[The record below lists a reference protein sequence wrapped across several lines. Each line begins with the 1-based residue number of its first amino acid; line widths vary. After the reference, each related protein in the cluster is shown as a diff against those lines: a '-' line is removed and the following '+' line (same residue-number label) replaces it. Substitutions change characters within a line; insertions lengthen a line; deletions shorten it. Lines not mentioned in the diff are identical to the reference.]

1 LSGLHAHFLFF
12 LGGILS
18 SLSLSQIE
26 QLARKIAESEGLEL
40 KDLEYKTGQSR
51 SLLRI
56 FIDKNGGV
64 TLTDCENVSRQL
76 SAVLDV
82 NDLVKEAYVLEVS
95 SPGMDR
101 PFRTDQDYQRSIGRT
116 VRISYEDD
124 GKILQLMGLLKEV
137 DDQFVTVQQQGS
149 DVRIGRDQIR
159 RAQQDIPMPSHPG
172 KRKKKRK

>member
-1 LSGLHAHFLFF
+1 MPPLSE
-12 LGGILS
+12 
-18 SLSLSQIE
+18 IE
-26 QLARKIAESEGLEL
+26 QHARKIAESEGLEL

-64 TLTDCENVSRQL
+64 TLNDCENVSRQL

-82 NDLVKEAYVLEVS
+82 NDLVREAYVLEVS

-101 PFRTDQDYQRSIGRT
+101 PFKTDQDYQKSIGRT
-116 VRISYEDD
+116 VRISYEVD
-124 GKILQLMGLLKEV
+124 GKILHAIGLLKDV
-137 DDQFVTVQQQGS
+137 DNNSLTVQQQDS
-149 DVRIGRDQIR
+149 DVHIQRGQIR

-172 KRKKKRK
+172 KGKKKRK